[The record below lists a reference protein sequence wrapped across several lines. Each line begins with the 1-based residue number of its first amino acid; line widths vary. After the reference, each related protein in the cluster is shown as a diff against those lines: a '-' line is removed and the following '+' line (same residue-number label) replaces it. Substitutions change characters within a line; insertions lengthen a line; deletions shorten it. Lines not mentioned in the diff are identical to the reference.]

1 MRQLVP
7 PPPTPAPG
15 GHDPTGH
22 GGELVDVAAA
32 YLPAPFAPGGA
43 LPDGR
48 PWVTAN
54 MVTSVDGA
62 VSVGGVSGGLQVP
75 GDGEVFGA
83 LRSMADAVLVG
94 AGTVR
99 AENYG
104 PVQVRDGY
112 HSDRAGRGQEPVP
125 RLVVVTNRGDLSG
138 DLRLFDP
145 VRWAGLTPPLV
156 LTTAAGAEALAGVA
170 DRCEVR
176 VTGEREVNLRAGLAG
191 LRADGAGVVVCE
203 GGPQL
208 NASLVEAGLLDELCV
223 TLSPLVAAGT
233 AGRIVA
239 GGSDRDAPVA
249 VRLGHLLEHGGALFA
264 RWCFTE
270 GEPGSPTA

>member
-1 MRQLVP
+1 
-7 PPPTPAPG
+7 
-15 GHDPTGH
+15 
-22 GGELVDVAAA
+22 VAAA
-32 YLPAPFAPGGA
+32 YLPAPFNPHGS
-43 LPDGR
+43 LPQGR
-48 PWVTAN
+48 PWVTVN

-104 PVQVRDGY
+104 PVQVRDEY
-112 HSDRAGRGQEPVP
+112 RNDRAGRHQTPVP
-125 RLVVVTNRGDLSG
+125 RLVVVTNRGDLPG

-145 VRWAGLTPPLV
+145 AQWAGLTPPLV
-156 LTTAAGAEALAGVA
+156 LTTAVGAEALAAVA
-170 DRCEVR
+170 DHCEIR
-176 VTGEREVNLRAGLAG
+176 VTGEHEVDLGAALAG
-191 LRADGAGVVVCE
+191 LRADGVDVVVCE

-208 NASLVEAGLLDELCV
+208 NASLMEAGLLDELCV

-239 GGSDRDAPVA
+239 GDSNRDGPVA

-264 RWCFTE
+264 RWCFT
-270 GEPGSPTA
+270 PGDSDSPVS